1 MKIIVTG
8 ATGLVGA
15 EVLRLTIQDNDIEQV
30 TALTRRP
37 ATVQHPKIRTV
48 IHNDFL
54 DYSGLEDLFKQ
65 HDACLWCLGISVSQ
79 VKKEQYH
86 VITYDYAVA
95 AAQAMLKANPSIH
108 FVFLSGEGADPSE
121 KSRLLF
127 ERIKGK
133 TENAL
138 MRMPFTNFHIARPGA
153 IKPVNKN
160 PNAPFVYKLFLPI
173 YPVMEF
179 FAPHKVISSVQV
191 ARALLHIAKHGAPGT
206 IIRNTELKKPGQR
219 SEP

>member
-15 EVLRLTIQDNDIEQV
+15 EVLRLAIHDNEIEQV

-37 ATVQHPKIRTV
+37 PAVQHPKIRTV

-54 DYSGLEDLFKQ
+54 DYPGLEDLFTA
-65 HDACLWCLGISVSQ
+65 HDACLWCLGISISQ
-79 VKKEQYH
+79 VNKQQYH
-86 VITYDYAVA
+86 LITYDYAVA

-108 FVFLSGEGADPSE
+108 FLFLSGEGADPSE

-138 MRMPFTNFHIARPGA
+138 MRMPFAKLHIARPGA

-160 PNAPFVYKLFLPI
+160 PNAPFVYKLFLPL

-191 ARALLHIAKHGAPGT
+191 ARALLQIAKHGASET
-206 IIRNTELKKPGQR
+206 IVRNIALKKLGQT
-219 SEP
+219 